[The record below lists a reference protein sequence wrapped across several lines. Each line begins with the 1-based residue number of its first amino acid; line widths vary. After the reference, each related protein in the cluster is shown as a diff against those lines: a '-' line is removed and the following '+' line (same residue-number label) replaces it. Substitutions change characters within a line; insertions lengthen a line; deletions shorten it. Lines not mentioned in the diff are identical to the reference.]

1 MEQAR
6 YSLDLREFT
15 FQVQAPYYF
24 NWFNWFFTVMCVFR
38 VVIEKAWEVAL
49 L

>member
-6 YSLDLREFT
+6 YNLDLREFT

-24 NWFNWFFTVMCVFR
+24 NWFNWLFTVMCVFR
-38 VVIEKAWEVAL
+38 VVIEKAWKVAL